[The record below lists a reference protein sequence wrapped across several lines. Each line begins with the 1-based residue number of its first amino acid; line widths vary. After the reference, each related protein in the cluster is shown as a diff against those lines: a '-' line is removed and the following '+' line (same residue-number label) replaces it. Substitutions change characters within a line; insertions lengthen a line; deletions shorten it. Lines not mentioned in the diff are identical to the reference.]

1 MNFALTAIVSEQ
13 IISLTQ
19 PLKSPHTITK
29 ETAGDKLAC
38 LRISSLRQVPKNVK
52 LGFVSRLNCSS
63 NMPNLIIGSRG
74 SKLALWQA
82 HWVKAEL
89 ERLHD
94 GLTVEIEIIKTMG
107 DKLTEAS
114 LARMP
119 GKGVF
124 TKEIEEAL
132 FNRTIDLAVH
142 SLKDLPTTL
151 PDGLHL
157 GAITKREDPRD
168 ALIVNRRLVSR
179 VSSILSLPIHPRI
192 GTSSPRRAAQI
203 RHLRPDAQIF
213 ELRGNVETRLRKLD
227 EGDFDAIILAAA
239 GLNRLGFAARITQ
252 CIPINHLLPA
262 VGQGALGIE
271 TCIED
276 ERTNLLVDGLNDWPT
291 RNAVE
296 AERALLKGLGGGCA
310 VPIAAFGQVETVANN
325 VQLKLEALVCNVA
338 GTMLVR
344 HEVIG
349 SQYKSEELGS
359 LLARHLIAAG
369 AHELLNE
376 EHAEEIPAEQLTEAL
391 HKSLSSPSNSGRGR
405 STMDGQTTSHGN
417 LALAYEPLAFREE
430 QENDLAIAVLND
442 ELEDEPQNALS
453 IAAPVNAPFDEAIP
467 MAEEPAPIPAP
478 INDAVGFF
486 EAAEPMAEVAADL
499 FPIESPA
506 VISVAEVT
514 PGNSNGVAPS
524 APMQLLA
531 GKRIIVTRARHQADG
546 LAQMLGSYGA
556 TVILCPTI
564 EIRPP
569 DNWRAVDEAI
579 SKLRYYQWL
588 VFTSSNGVTHFLRRF
603 DETGHGRA
611 ELAALK
617 ICSVGKKTTDKL
629 QEERL
634 QVDLMPQKF
643 TAENLASAFI
653 RKFGVGQRI
662 RGTRMLLPA
671 AKTTRDVIRPSLEKL
686 GVTVD
691 VVETY
696 QNVLP
701 DVSTEEIVALI
712 SQQSAHYV
720 IFTSPSTVNNLAVL
734 LDSDQLTTHLP
745 HTRVACIGPV
755 TAKAAEQCGLTV
767 HLLPQ
772 EHTTPAIVEL
782 LIKDSTQPT

>member
-1 MNFALTAIVSEQ
+1 
-13 IISLTQ
+13 
-19 PLKSPHTITK
+19 
-29 ETAGDKLAC
+29 
-38 LRISSLRQVPKNVK
+38 
-52 LGFVSRLNCSS
+52 
-63 NMPNLIIGSRG
+63 
-74 SKLALWQA
+74 
-82 HWVKAEL
+82 
-89 ERLHD
+89 
-94 GLTVEIEIIKTMG
+94 
-107 DKLTEAS
+107 
-114 LARMP
+114 
-119 GKGVF
+119 
-124 TKEIEEAL
+124 
-132 FNRTIDLAVH
+132 
-142 SLKDLPTTL
+142 
-151 PDGLHL
+151 
-157 GAITKREDPRD
+157 
-168 ALIVNRRLVSR
+168 
-179 VSSILSLPIHPRI
+179 
-192 GTSSPRRAAQI
+192 
-203 RHLRPDAQIF
+203 
-213 ELRGNVETRLRKLD
+213 
-227 EGDFDAIILAAA
+227 
-239 GLNRLGFAARITQ
+239 
-252 CIPINHLLPA
+252 
-262 VGQGALGIE
+262 
-271 TCIED
+271 
-276 ERTNLLVDGLNDWPT
+276 
-291 RNAVE
+291 
-296 AERALLKGLGGGCA
+296 
-310 VPIAAFGQVETVANN
+310 
-325 VQLKLEALVCNVA
+325 
-338 GTMLVR
+338 
-344 HEVIG
+344 
-349 SQYKSEELGS
+349 
-359 LLARHLIAAG
+359 
-369 AHELLNE
+369 
-376 EHAEEIPAEQLTEAL
+376 
-391 HKSLSSPSNSGRGR
+391 
-405 STMDGQTTSHGN
+405 MDGQTTSHGN
-417 LALAYEPLAFREE
+417 LALAYEPLAFRAE
-430 QENDLAIAVLND
+430 QEDDLAIAVLDD
-442 ELEDEPQNALS
+442 EAEDEPENPLS
-453 IAAPVNAPFDEAIP
+453 IAALVNAPFDEAIP

-478 INDAVGFF
+478 INDAVAFF
-486 EAAEPMAEVAADL
+486 EAAEPMAEVAAEPSPVE
-499 FPIESPA
+499 FPP
-506 VISVAEVT
+506 VISVTEVAT
-514 PGNSNGVAPS
+514 VSNNVIPQSVPA
-524 APMQLLA
+524 QLLA

-782 LIKDSTQPT
+782 LIKDSTQST

>member
-1 MNFALTAIVSEQ
+1 MRQVERF
-13 IISLTQ
+13 
-19 PLKSPHTITK
+19 KDSP
-29 ETAGDKLAC
+29 
-38 LRISSLRQVPKNVK
+38 LRQVSKNAK
-52 LGFVSRLNCSS
+52 LALVSRPNRKD

-82 HWVKAEL
+82 NWVKAEL

-94 GLTVEIEIIKTMG
+94 GLTVEIEIIKTTG

-132 FNRTIDLAVH
+132 YARTIDLAVH

-168 ALIVNRRLVSR
+168 ALVVNRRLVSR
-179 VSSILSLPIHPRI
+179 VNSLLSLPVQPRI

-213 ELRGNVETRLRKLD
+213 ELRGNVETRLRKLE
-227 EGDFDAIILAAA
+227 EGEFDAIILAAA
-239 GLNRLGFAARITQ
+239 GLIRLGYSARITQ
-252 CIPINHLLPA
+252 LIPVHHLLPA

-276 ERTNLLVDGLNDWPT
+276 ERTNFLVDGLNDWPT
-291 RNAVE
+291 RSAVE

-310 VPIAAFGQVETVANN
+310 VPIAAFGQVETTPDGT
-325 VQLKLEALVCNVA
+325 QLKLEALVSNLI
-338 GTMLVR
+338 GTKVVR

-349 SQYKSEELGS
+349 SQYKCEELGS

-369 AHELLNE
+369 ARDLLNE
-376 EHAEEIPAEQLTEAL
+376 GDDFGPPDNPPEDFSAPPFASPTSAPATSSTPSMGSSGITGFAPIEGKSTTPINSAL
-391 HKSLSSPSNSGRGR
+391 ADER
-405 STMDGQTTSHGN
+405 
-417 LALAYEPLAFREE
+417 LALLDESNNEV
-430 QENDLAIAVLND
+430 AIAVL
-442 ELEDEPQNALS
+442 EEEIEVEEDEGLMMREERSESAFETYFSVAPLPETS
-453 IAAPVNAPFDEAIP
+453 FEPPTELVIESGVIASTDRPKELRVPPSVAVKA
-467 MAEEPAPIPAP
+467 EPALASWPVPEASSITIQPA
-478 INDAVGFF
+478 AK
-486 EAAEPMAEVAADL
+486 
-499 FPIESPA
+499 PA
-506 VISVAEVT
+506 SQ
-514 PGNSNGVAPS
+514 
-524 APMQLLA
+524 QLLT

-546 LAQMLGSYGA
+546 LAHSLQSYGA

-569 DNWRAVDEAI
+569 DSWHALDDAI
-579 SKLRYYQWL
+579 SKLRYYHWL
-588 VFTSSNGVTHFLRRF
+588 VFTSSNAVTHFLHRF

-617 ICSVGKKTTDKL
+617 ICAVGKKTADKL
-629 QEERL
+629 LEERL
-634 QVDLMPQKF
+634 QVDLTPPKF
-643 TAENLASAFI
+643 TAETLASTFI
-653 RKFGVGQRI
+653 RKYGVGQRL

-671 AKTTRDVIRPSLEKL
+671 AKATRDVIRPSLEKL
-686 GVTVD
+686 GVMVD

-701 DVSTEEIVALI
+701 DVSTEEIVSLI
-712 SQQSAHYV
+712 SHQPADYA

-734 LDSDQLTTHLP
+734 LDSDQLAPHLP
-745 HTRVACIGPV
+745 NTRVACIGPV

-782 LIKDSTQPT
+782 LIRDSHPLI

>member
-1 MNFALTAIVSEQ
+1 MR
-13 IISLTQ
+13 
-19 PLKSPHTITK
+19 H
-29 ETAGDKLAC
+29 
-38 LRISSLRQVPKNVK
+38 VPKNVK
-52 LGFVSRLNCSS
+52 LAPVSRPNHDP

-74 SKLALWQA
+74 SRLALWQA

-94 GLTVEIEIIKTMG
+94 GLTVEIEIIKTTG
-107 DKLTEAS
+107 DRLAEAS

-124 TKEIEEAL
+124 TKEIEETL
-132 FNRTIDLAVH
+132 FDHTIDLAVH

-168 ALIVNRRLVSR
+168 ALIVNRRLASR
-179 VSSILSLPIHPRI
+179 VSSLLSLPIHPRI

-227 EGDFDAIILAAA
+227 EGDFDAIILAAS
-239 GLNRLGFAARITQ
+239 GLIRLGFSSRITQ
-252 CIPINHLLPA
+252 CIPVNHMLPA

-276 ERTNLLVDGLNDWPT
+276 ERTNFLVDGLNDWPT
-291 RNAVE
+291 RYAVE
-296 AERALLKGLGGGCA
+296 AERSLLKGLGGGCA
-310 VPIAAFGQVETVANN
+310 VPIAAFGQVEPTANS
-325 VQLKLEALVCNVA
+325 VQLKLEALVCNLA
-338 GTMLVR
+338 GTKLVR

-349 SQYKSEELGS
+349 SQYKCEELGS

-369 AHELLNE
+369 AHELLSE
-376 EHAEEIPAEQLTEAL
+376 SDAGEITAEPFAETPAMAFV
-391 HKSLSSPSNSGRGR
+391 SPAPSPTGR
-405 STMDGQTTSHGN
+405 SPLERKTAMHTNG
-417 LALAYEPLAFREE
+417 AFAYEPLALREE
-430 QENDLAIAVLND
+430 QENGLTIAVLDDEPKD
-442 ELEDEPQNALS
+442 ELENDLTITVLDDEEQE
-453 IAAPVNAPFDEAIP
+453 DEALLIEALP
-467 MAEEPAPIPAP
+467 EPIS
-478 INDAVGFF
+478 
-486 EAAEPMAEVAADL
+486 EAAVFFQADTMVDSSGEFPIKPTPNPMPRAEVA
-499 FPIESPA
+499 P
-506 VISVAEVT
+506 VISNAAVK
-514 PGNSNGVAPS
+514 S
-524 APMQLLA
+524 APLQLLT

-546 LAQMLGSYGA
+546 LAQMLQSYGA

-617 ICSVGKKTTDKL
+617 ICAVGKKTTEKL

-634 QVDLMPQKF
+634 QVDLMPQRF

-653 RKFGVGQRI
+653 RKFGVGQRM
-662 RGTRMLLPA
+662 RGSRMLLPA
-671 AKTTRDVIRPSLEKL
+671 AKATRDVIRPALEKL

-701 DVSTEEIVALI
+701 DVSNEEIISLI
-712 SQQSAHYV
+712 SQRPADYV

-734 LDSDQLTTHLP
+734 LDSDQLSTHLP
-745 HTRVACIGPV
+745 DTRVACIGPV

-772 EHTTPAIVEL
+772 EHTAPAIVEL
-782 LIKDSTQPT
+782 LIKDSNQLT

>member
-1 MNFALTAIVSEQ
+1 M
-13 IISLTQ
+13 
-19 PLKSPHTITK
+19 
-29 ETAGDKLAC
+29 
-38 LRISSLRQVPKNVK
+38 RQVTKNVK
-52 LGFVSRLNCSS
+52 LASVSRRSIDP

-94 GLTVEIEIIKTMG
+94 GLTVEIEIIKTTG

-132 FNRTIDLAVH
+132 YDRRIDLAVH

-157 GAITKREDPRD
+157 AAIPKREDPRD
-168 ALIVNRRLVSR
+168 ALIVNRRLTSR
-179 VSSILSLPIHPRI
+179 VNSILSLPVQPRI

-227 EGDFDAIILAAA
+227 EGEYDAIILAAA
-239 GLNRLGFAARITQ
+239 GLNRLGFSSRITQ
-252 CIPINHLLPA
+252 YIPTHHLLPA

-271 TCIED
+271 ACIED
-276 ERTNLLVDGLNDWPT
+276 ERTNLLLEGLNDWAT

-310 VPIAAFGQVETVANN
+310 VPIAAFGQVDGVADSAP
-325 VQLKLEALVCNVA
+325 LKLEALVCNLT
-338 GTMLVR
+338 GTRILR

-349 SQYKSEELGS
+349 TQYKCEELGR
-359 LLARHLIAAG
+359 LLARHLLAAG
-369 AHELLNE
+369 AHELLNDDGE
-376 EHAEEIPAEQLTEAL
+376 NPPDDSPLPDSPPSHFSSSLPAAPSQNLSRSPLTHESLSLREDQETAMAVAVL
-391 HKSLSSPSNSGRGR
+391 DVANETEPGDSLAMKEDESSVQDYTFEDYLSSPAE
-405 STMDGQTTSHGN
+405 
-417 LALAYEPLAFREE
+417 LPYALESEYIPQYIEDMPKPVAEHAMNGAVMWDDAALTFEE
-430 QENDLAIAVLND
+430 
-442 ELEDEPQNALS
+442 
-453 IAAPVNAPFDEAIP
+453 
-467 MAEEPAPIPAP
+467 
-478 INDAVGFF
+478 
-486 EAAEPMAEVAADL
+486 EVATE
-499 FPIESPA
+499 PEP
-506 VISVAEVT
+506 E
-514 PGNSNGVAPS
+514 PPK
-524 APMQLLA
+524 PLA
-531 GKRIIVTRARHQADG
+531 GKRILVTRARHQADS
-546 LAQMLGSYGA
+546 LAQLLEGHGA
-556 TVILCPTI
+556 EVILCPTI

-569 DNWRAVDEAI
+569 DSWRALDDAI

-588 VFTSSNGVTHFLRRF
+588 VFTSSNGVSNFLRRF
-603 DETGHGRA
+603 DELGHGRA

-617 ICSVGKKTTDKL
+617 ICAVGKKTAERL
-629 QEERL
+629 IEERL
-634 QVDLMPQKF
+634 QVDLTPQKF

-653 RKFGVGQRI
+653 RKFGVGQRM

-686 GVTVD
+686 GVVVD
-691 VVETY
+691 IVEAY

-701 DVSTEEIVALI
+701 EVSSEELVALI
-712 SQQSAHYV
+712 NNNPADYV

-734 LDSDQLTTHLP
+734 LDSDQLSTYLP
-745 HTRVACIGPV
+745 KTRVACIGPV
-755 TAKAAEQCGLTV
+755 TAKAAEQCGLDI
-767 HLLPQ
+767 HFLPD
-772 EHTTPAIVEL
+772 EHTAPAIVEL
-782 LIKDSTQPT
+782 LINDNRP

>member
-1 MNFALTAIVSEQ
+1 M
-13 IISLTQ
+13 
-19 PLKSPHTITK
+19 
-29 ETAGDKLAC
+29 
-38 LRISSLRQVPKNVK
+38 RQVPKNVK
-52 LGFVSRLNCSS
+52 LGFVSRLNCNS

-239 GLNRLGFAARITQ
+239 GLNRLGFSARITQ

-338 GTMLVR
+338 GTKLVR
-344 HEVIG
+344 HEVVG
-349 SQYKSEELGS
+349 SQYKCEELGS

-376 EHAEEIPAEQLTEAL
+376 ENAEEIPAEQFTETV
-391 HKSLSSPSNSGRGR
+391 HKSFGLPPNSARGR
-405 STMDGQTTSHGN
+405 STIDGQTTSHGN
-417 LALAYEPLAFREE
+417 LALAYEPLAFRAE
-430 QENDLAIAVLND
+430 QQNDLAIAVLDD
-442 ELEDEPQNALS
+442 EPEDEPENPLS
-453 IAAPVNAPFDEAIP
+453 SAAPVNAPFDEAVS
-467 MAEEPAPIPAP
+467 MVEEPAPIPAP
-478 INDAVGFF
+478 INDAVAFF
-486 EAAEPMAEVAADL
+486 EAAEPMAEVAAEPSPL
-499 FPIESPA
+499 EFPP
-506 VISVAEVT
+506 VISVTEVAT
-514 PGNSNGVAPS
+514 VSNNVIPQSVPA
-524 APMQLLA
+524 QLLA

-782 LIKDSTQPT
+782 LIKDSTQST

>member
-1 MNFALTAIVSEQ
+1 LERLK
-13 IISLTQ
+13 IS
-19 PLKSPHTITK
+19 P
-29 ETAGDKLAC
+29 
-38 LRISSLRQVPKNVK
+38 LRQVPKNVK
-52 LGFVSRLNCSS
+52 LAFVSRPNRDP

-82 HWVKAEL
+82 QWVKSEL

-94 GLTVEIEIIKTMG
+94 GLTVEIEIIKTTG

-114 LARMP
+114 LSRMP

-132 FNRTIDLAVH
+132 YDRTIDLAVH

-168 ALIVNRRLVSR
+168 ALIVHRRLASR
-179 VSSILSLPIHPRI
+179 VNSLLSLPVQPRI

-203 RHLRPDAQIF
+203 LHLRPDAQIF

-239 GLNRLGFAARITQ
+239 GLNRLGYSARITQ
-252 CIPINHLLPA
+252 PIPIHHLLPA

-276 ERTNLLVDGLNDWPT
+276 ERTNFLVDSLNDWPT

-310 VPIAAFGQVETVANN
+310 VPIAAFGQIESTADGA
-325 VQLKLEALVCNVA
+325 QLKLEALVCNLA
-338 GTMLVR
+338 GTKVVR

-349 SQYKSEELGS
+349 SQYKCEELGS

-369 AHELLNE
+369 AYELLNE
-376 EHAEEIPAEQLTEAL
+376 EAAPDEDFRIEP
-391 HKSLSSPSNSGRGR
+391 P
-405 STMDGQTTSHGN
+405 
-417 LALAYEPLAFREE
+417 ALAYVTPTPTPHSLSHLESLPTPRSNAAVAYDLRSLYEDTEPEAEPPTAQLPEEFDDESNLVESHQEEELKETWIEPPHEPAVDVSEQAFS
-430 QENDLAIAVLND
+430 
-442 ELEDEPQNALS
+442 EPT
-453 IAAPVNAPFDEAIP
+453 NAPFE
-467 MAEEPAPIPAP
+467 MATESLP
-478 INDAVGFF
+478 
-486 EAAEPMAEVAADL
+486 EVASSV
-499 FPIESPA
+499 IE
-506 VISVAEVT
+506 VET
-514 PGNSNGVAPS
+514 PP
-524 APMQLLA
+524 LLA

-546 LAQMLGSYGA
+546 LAQRLQSYGA
-556 TVILCPTI
+556 EVVLCPTI

-569 DNWRAVDEAI
+569 DSWHAVDEAI
-579 SKLRYYQWL
+579 NKLRYYQWL

-611 ELAALK
+611 ELAGLK
-617 ICSVGKKTTDKL
+617 ICAVGKKTTERL

-634 QVDLMPQKF
+634 QVDLMPQRF

-653 RKFGVGQRI
+653 RKFGVGQRL
-662 RGTRMLLPA
+662 RGMRMLLPA
-671 AKTTRDVIRPSLEKL
+671 AKTTRDVIRPSLEKV

-691 VVETY
+691 VVEAY

-701 DVSTEEIVALI
+701 NVSNEEIVSLI
-712 SQQSAHYV
+712 SQQPAHYV

-734 LDSDQLTTHLP
+734 LDSDQLSSHLL

-767 HLLPQ
+767 HLLPE
-772 EHTTPAIVEL
+772 EHTTPAIVEM
-782 LIKDSTQPT
+782 LIKDSQVIFP

>member
-1 MNFALTAIVSEQ
+1 
-13 IISLTQ
+13 
-19 PLKSPHTITK
+19 
-29 ETAGDKLAC
+29 
-38 LRISSLRQVPKNVK
+38 
-52 LGFVSRLNCSS
+52 
-63 NMPNLIIGSRG
+63 MPNLIFGSRG

-94 GLTVEIEIIKTMG
+94 GLTVEVEIIKTTG

-114 LARMP
+114 LSRMP

-132 FNRTIDLAVH
+132 FDRTIDLAVH

-168 ALIVNRRLVSR
+168 ALIVNRRLASR
-179 VSSILSLPIHPRI
+179 VTSILSLPVHPRI

-203 RHLRPDAQIF
+203 RHLRPDAQIV
-213 ELRGNVETRLRKLD
+213 ELRGNIETRLRKLD

-239 GLNRLGFAARITQ
+239 GLNRLGFSARITQ
-252 CIPINHLLPA
+252 CIPTNHLLPA

-271 TCIED
+271 TCVED
-276 ERTNLLVDGLNDWPT
+276 ERTNFLVDGLNDWPS
-291 RNAVE
+291 RYAVE

-310 VPIAAFGQVETVANN
+310 VPIAAFGQVDSYAPNA
-325 VQLKLEALVCNVA
+325 QLKLEALVCNLG
-338 GTMLVR
+338 GTKIVR

-369 AHELLNE
+369 ARELLSE
-376 EHAEEIPAEQLTEAL
+376 PVADEIGSEPLLATMPPVFA
-391 HKSLSSPSNSGRGR
+391 SPVIVSNRHFPHESKPSAHHNG
-405 STMDGQTTSHGN
+405 
-417 LALAYEPLAFREE
+417 ALAYEPLALEE
-430 QENDLAIAVLND
+430 SGHSYAVSLLDGEPDD
-442 ELEDEPQNALS
+442 ELESGLEFAGLDDELNHELDEESDAQPVPIEESYPAQ
-453 IAAPVNAPFDEAIP
+453 IEAPVRVQVAPLIDR
-467 MAEEPAPIPAP
+467 AEHLPIQRPQP
-478 INDAVGFF
+478 
-486 EAAEPMAEVAADL
+486 
-499 FPIESPA
+499 
-506 VISVAEVT
+506 ISVTEAVPVINPPTST
-514 PGNSNGVAPS
+514 PP
-524 APMQLLA
+524 QLLT

-546 LAQMLGSYGA
+546 LAQTLQTYGA
-556 TVILCPTI
+556 TVIHCPTI

-579 SKLRYYQWL
+579 SKLRYYHWL
-588 VFTSSNGVTHFLRRF
+588 AFTSSNGVTHFLRRL

-617 ICSVGKKTTDKL
+617 ICAVGKKTAEKL
-629 QEERL
+629 MEERL
-634 QVDLMPQKF
+634 QVDLLPQKF

-653 RKFGVGQRI
+653 RKFGVGQRM

-671 AKTTRDVIRPSLEKL
+671 AKTTRDVIRPSLEKI

-691 VVETY
+691 VIETY

-701 DVSTEEIVALI
+701 DVSNEEVVSLI
-712 SQQSAHYV
+712 SQQPADYV

-734 LDSDQLTTHLP
+734 LDSDQLCTLLP
-745 HTRVACIGPV
+745 TTRVACIGPV

-767 HLLPQ
+767 HLLPE
-772 EHTTPAIVEL
+772 EHTTTAIVNL
-782 LIKDSTQPT
+782 LIKDSQ

>member
-1 MNFALTAIVSEQ
+1 M
-13 IISLTQ
+13 
-19 PLKSPHTITK
+19 KSPHTITK
-29 ETAGDKLAC
+29 EAVSDKLGTFKDC
-38 LRISSLRQVPKNVK
+38 PLRPMPKNAK
-52 LGFVSRLNCSS
+52 LTPVSRLNRDP

-82 HWVKAEL
+82 HWVKSEL

-94 GLTVEIEIIKTMG
+94 GLTVEIEIIKTTG

-132 FNRTIDLAVH
+132 FDRTIDLAVH

-168 ALIVNRRLVSR
+168 ALIVNRRLASR
-179 VSSILSLPIHPRI
+179 VSSILSLPVHPRI

-271 TCIED
+271 TCVED

-310 VPIAAFGQVETVANN
+310 VPIAAFGQIESTANS
-325 VQLKLEALVCNVA
+325 VQLKLEALVCNLA
-338 GTMLVR
+338 GTKLVR

-349 SQYKSEELGS
+349 SQYKCEELGS

-369 AHELLNE
+369 AHELLSE
-376 EHAEEIPAEQLTEAL
+376 ENTEDSATE
-391 HKSLSSPSNSGRGR
+391 RFADT
-405 STMDGQTTSHGN
+405 STMSFISPATAPTGRALIESQATRYNHT
-417 LALAYEPLAFREE
+417 ALAYEPLVLREE
-430 QENDLAIAVLND
+430 QEAGLALARLDEVPEKEFENGLSRAALAEVPEAETLIEPPAHCEVTTFYPAEPLAELSDDLQ
-442 ELEDEPQNALS
+442 PPPPPPP
-453 IAAPVNAPFDEAIP
+453 AAP
-467 MAEEPAPIPAP
+467 
-478 INDAVGFF
+478 
-486 EAAEPMAEVAADL
+486 
-499 FPIESPA
+499 
-506 VISVAEVT
+506 EVT
-514 PGNSNGVAPS
+514 PANTNGSAQAAPL
-524 APMQLLA
+524 PLLA
-531 GKRIIVTRARHQADG
+531 GKRIIVTRARHQAEG
-546 LAQMLGSYGA
+546 LAQMLQSYGA
-556 TVILCPTI
+556 DIILCPTI

-569 DNWRAVDEAI
+569 DNWHAVDEAI

-701 DVSTEEIVALI
+701 DVSTEEVISLI
-712 SQQSAHYV
+712 GQQPADYV

-734 LDSDQLTTHLP
+734 LDSDQLTAHLP
-745 HTRVACIGPV
+745 NTRVACIGPV

-772 EHTTPAIVEL
+772 QHTAPAIVEL
-782 LIKDSTQPT
+782 LIQDSDRLT

>member
-1 MNFALTAIVSEQ
+1 MR
-13 IISLTQ
+13 
-19 PLKSPHTITK
+19 H
-29 ETAGDKLAC
+29 
-38 LRISSLRQVPKNVK
+38 VPKNVK
-52 LGFVSRLNCSS
+52 LALVSRQNHDS

-74 SKLALWQA
+74 SRLALWQA
-82 HWVKAEL
+82 NWVKAEL

-94 GLTVEIEIIKTMG
+94 GLTVEIEIIKTTG

-114 LARMP
+114 LSRMP

-132 FNRTIDLAVH
+132 FDRTIDLAVH

-168 ALIVNRRLVSR
+168 ALIVNRRLASR
-179 VSSILSLPIHPRI
+179 VSSLLSLPVHPRI

-227 EGDFDAIILAAA
+227 EDDFDAIILAAA
-239 GLNRLGFAARITQ
+239 GLNRLGFGARITQ
-252 CIPINHLLPA
+252 CIPINQLLPA

-310 VPIAAFGQVETVANN
+310 VPIAAFGQVEATANN
-325 VQLKLEALVCNVA
+325 SVQLKLEALVCNLA
-338 GTMLVR
+338 GTRLVR

-349 SQYKSEELGS
+349 SQYKCEELGS

-369 AHELLNE
+369 AHELLSE
-376 EHAEEIPAEQLTEAL
+376 EDVGETAAKEFTESPAMAFVSPAT
-391 HKSLSSPSNSGRGR
+391 SLPGR
-405 STMDGQTTSHGN
+405 SQIERQMTRHTNT
-417 LALAYEPLAFREE
+417 ALAYEPLARREE
-430 QENDLAIAVLND
+430 QETGLAIAVLDGEPDD
-442 ELEDEPQNALS
+442 ELENSLTSAALEEEPE
-453 IAAPVNAPFDEAIP
+453 DEALLMEELRDPVIEAAALFN
-467 MAEEPAPIPAP
+467 AEPIPELSCELP
-478 INDAVGFF
+478 INPTPPPMPVAEVAPAISNA
-486 EAAEPMAEVAADL
+486 AAEP
-499 FPIESPA
+499 
-506 VISVAEVT
+506 T
-514 PGNSNGVAPS
+514 PR
-524 APMQLLA
+524 QLLA

-546 LAQMLGSYGA
+546 LAQMLQSYGA

-734 LDSDQLTTHLP
+734 LDSDQLSTHLP

-782 LIKDSTQPT
+782 LIQDSDRLT

>member
-1 MNFALTAIVSEQ
+1 MRQVEAF
-13 IISLTQ
+13 
-19 PLKSPHTITK
+19 KDSP
-29 ETAGDKLAC
+29 
-38 LRISSLRQVPKNVK
+38 LRQVPKNAK
-52 LGFVSRLNCSS
+52 LALVSRPNRDP

-82 HWVKAEL
+82 QWVKSEL

-94 GLTVEIEIIKTMG
+94 GLTVEIEIIKTTG

-114 LARMP
+114 LSRMP

-132 FNRTIDLAVH
+132 YDRTIDLAVH

-168 ALIVNRRLVSR
+168 ALIVHRRLASR
-179 VSSILSLPIHPRI
+179 VNSLLSLPVQPRI

-203 RHLRPDAQIF
+203 LHLRPDAQIF

-239 GLNRLGFAARITQ
+239 GLNRLGYGARITQ
-252 CIPINHLLPA
+252 SIPIHHLLPA

-276 ERTNLLVDGLNDWPT
+276 ERTNFLVDSLNDWPT

-310 VPIAAFGQVETVANN
+310 VPIAAFGQIEPTSDGA
-325 VQLKLEALVCNVA
+325 QLKLEALVSNLA
-338 GTMLVR
+338 GTKIVR

-349 SQYKSEELGS
+349 SQYKCEELGS

-369 AHELLNE
+369 AYELLHE
-376 EHAEEIPAEQLTEAL
+376 ETAPIEDFRAETPALAFVSPTPTTNGLSHLENLPTSRTNAAVAYDLRSFYEEREPEEASPSAELTEEFGNEP
-391 HKSLSSPSNSGRGR
+391 SLVESQQEEWAESLTEEWTESQHEAAFDISSQASS
-405 STMDGQTTSHGN
+405 
-417 LALAYEPLAFREE
+417 EPA
-430 QENDLAIAVLND
+430 
-442 ELEDEPQNALS
+442 
-453 IAAPVNAPFDEAIP
+453 NAPFE
-467 MAEEPAPIPAP
+467 M
-478 INDAVGFF
+478 
-486 EAAEPMAEVAADL
+486 AAEPL
-499 FPIESPA
+499 P
-506 VISVAEVT
+506 EVT
-514 PGNSNGVAPS
+514 SSQVEVETPP
-524 APMQLLA
+524 LLA

-546 LAQMLGSYGA
+546 LAQRLQSYGA
-556 TVILCPTI
+556 EVVLCPTI

-569 DNWRAVDEAI
+569 DSWHAVDEAI

-611 ELAALK
+611 ELAGLK
-617 ICSVGKKTTDKL
+617 ICAVGKKTTERL

-634 QVDLMPQKF
+634 QVDLMPQRF

-653 RKFGVGQRI
+653 RKFGVGQRL
-662 RGTRMLLPA
+662 RGMRMLLPA
-671 AKTTRDVIRPSLEKL
+671 AKATRDVIRPSLEKV

-701 DVSTEEIVALI
+701 NVSNEEIVSLI
-712 SQQSAHYV
+712 SQQPAHYV

-734 LDSDQLTTHLP
+734 LDSDQLISHLP
-745 HTRVACIGPV
+745 STRVACIGPV

-767 HLLPQ
+767 HLLPE
-772 EHTTPAIVEL
+772 EHTAPAIVEL
-782 LIKDSTQPT
+782 LIKDSQIIFP

>member
-1 MNFALTAIVSEQ
+1 M
-13 IISLTQ
+13 
-19 PLKSPHTITK
+19 
-29 ETAGDKLAC
+29 
-38 LRISSLRQVPKNVK
+38 RQVPKNVK
-52 LGFVSRLNCSS
+52 LAPVSRQNHDP

-94 GLTVEIEIIKTMG
+94 GLTVEIEIIKTTG

-132 FNRTIDLAVH
+132 FDRTIDLAVH

-157 GAITKREDPRD
+157 AAITKREDPRD
-168 ALIVNRRLVSR
+168 ALIVNRRLASR
-179 VSSILSLPIHPRI
+179 VNSLLSLPVQPRI

-213 ELRGNVETRLRKLD
+213 ELRGNVETRLRKLE

-239 GLNRLGFAARITQ
+239 GLNRLGFSARITQ

-276 ERTNLLVDGLNDWPT
+276 ERTNYLLDGLNDWPT
-291 RNAVE
+291 RYAVE

-310 VPIAAFGQVETVANN
+310 VPIASFGQVESTATNA
-325 VQLKLEALVCNVA
+325 QLKLEALVCNLA
-338 GTMLVR
+338 GTKLVR

-349 SQYKSEELGS
+349 SQYKCEELGS

-369 AHELLNE
+369 AHELLSEDEAREPATESFAETPAMTFVPLAPTPTSHSHFESATTRHTNPTLAYESFPLRE
-376 EHAEEIPAEQLTEAL
+376 EHE
-391 HKSLSSPSNSGRGR
+391 NG
-405 STMDGQTTSHGN
+405 
-417 LALAYEPLAFREE
+417 LALAVLDDEQEYELENDMTVTILNEE
-430 QENDLAIAVLND
+430 QEN
-442 ELEDEPQNALS
+442 
-453 IAAPVNAPFDEAIP
+453 
-467 MAEEPAPIPAP
+467 
-478 INDAVGFF
+478 
-486 EAAEPMAEVAADL
+486 EVAGMEELPASIIETAVP
-499 FPIESPA
+499 FPTDTIQDFSDERSPQ
-506 VISVAEVT
+506 STSTLKLVAEFT
-514 PGNSNGVAPS
+514 PMNNGAAARAEMP
-524 APMQLLA
+524 QLLA

-546 LAQMLGSYGA
+546 LAQTLQSYGA

-588 VFTSSNGVTHFLRRF
+588 VFTSSNGVTHFMRRF

-611 ELAALK
+611 ELAELK
-617 ICSVGKKTTDKL
+617 ICSVGKKTTEKL

-634 QVDLMPQKF
+634 QVDLMPQRF

-653 RKFGVGQRI
+653 RKYGVGQRL

-671 AKTTRDVIRPSLEKL
+671 AKATRDVIRPSLEKL

-701 DVSTEEIVALI
+701 DVSNEEIISLI
-712 SQQSAHYV
+712 NQHPADYV

-734 LDSDQLTTHLP
+734 LDSDQLSSHLP
-745 HTRVACIGPV
+745 DTRVACIGPV
-755 TAKAAEQCGLTV
+755 TAKAAEQCGLTI

-772 EHTTPAIVEL
+772 EHTASAIVDL
-782 LIKDSTQPT
+782 LIKDSNQLT